1 MATNESY
8 TRTFTSFSGADIVAT
23 FGSRTIGEL
32 QAIQYSVTRE
42 KAPIYTMGSPDPRS
56 FSRGKRGIAGTLVFT
71 QFDRDALIDE
81 MVTQDKSGQ
90 MTYQTFAANNIV
102 DGAGSVYNQAV
113 ASVLTANQISLTE
126 TAQAGGQLP
135 VSYWDEVMSGLGY
148 TSKDYIVQA
157 PVEYSDQIPPF
168 HITIT
173 FANEYGQRAKLEI
186 HYVEILNEGA
196 GYSIDDVVAAKSCT
210 FIARKISYLKP
221 NNDSK
226 K

>member
-1 MATNESY
+1 MSANESY

-23 FGSRTIGEL
+23 FGSRFIGEL

-42 KAPIYTMGSPDPRS
+42 KAPIYTMGSADPRS

-81 MVTQDKSGQ
+81 MAKENGKDGL
-90 MTYQTFAANNIV
+90 TYQTFAANNVLNNDAVGQILR
-102 DGAGSVYNQAV
+102 GATVGMSQQDID
-113 ASVLTANQISLTE
+113 S
-126 TAQAGGQLP
+126 AGGKLP
-135 VSYWDEVMSGLGY
+135 VAYWDEVMSQLGY
-148 TSKDYIVQA
+148 DKNVDSA
-157 PVEYSDQIPPF
+157 ANVEYSDQIPPF

-186 HYVEILNEGA
+186 HHVEILNEGA
-196 GYSIDDVVAAKSCT
+196 GYSIDDVVSAKSCT

-221 NNDSK
+221 SK

>member
-1 MATNESY
+1 MANESY

-23 FGSRTIGEL
+23 FGSRVIGEL

-71 QFDRDALIDE
+71 QFDRDSLIDE
-81 MVTQDKSGQ
+81 MTKGDNAQNLKF
-90 MTYQTFAANNIV
+90 QTFAAN
-102 DGAGSVYNQAV
+102 
-113 ASVLTANQISLTE
+113 SVLTASGDVNNTVGSILTGSLGMS
-126 TAQAGGQLP
+126 ADDLKAAGGKIP
-135 VSYWDEVMSGLGY
+135 VQYWDEVMSQLGY
-148 TSKDYIVQA
+148 TNNAINPDA
-157 PVEYSDQIPPF
+157 PVEYADQIPPF

-186 HYVEILNEGA
+186 HHVEILNEGA

-221 NNDSK
+221 QNK
-226 K
+226 